1 MQFLLKGTKD
11 IELEK
16 ECIKFAKE
24 TKALHYFEKPP
35 GNLLYI
41 KLICLNFII
50 LFGLT
55 YSLKNTLVVFNN
67 NGPWF
72 IKIMPN
78 EIIF

>member
-1 MQFLLKGTKD
+1 MFKGIKD

-16 ECIKFAKE
+16 ECIKFVKE
-24 TKALHYFEKPP
+24 IKVFYYFEKLL

-50 LFGLT
+50 WFGLI
-55 YSLKNTLVVFNN
+55 YFLKKILVVFNN
-67 NGPWF
+67 NGLWF
-72 IKIMPN
+72 IKIMLN